1 MVVLFALEYM
11 TALGMTM
18 QLLFLDSRR
27 SRGRIVLTVYGTTA
41 LVMMAVASI
50 YLTAGPDTALR
61 TYTLIAH
68 VPALLLL
75 LALSRFRGWRMVF
88 QLFSSILFCTLVQH
102 AAGLVYYLS
111 GARFWALI
119 LAYAVLSAGVI
130 LFLVRFLRPLFFRTL
145 LELRQGWWLMC
156 LVMAI
161 YYVIIIYLIP
171 GYVGLTLSSTILK
184 PAVSL
189 LMAGF
194 YSVLIFLFTS
204 VSKEAEARHNAQLL
218 AMELSALESRT
229 EAVRTAELAIRTE
242 RHDLRHRLQAAAE
255 LVSRGDRDEAL
266 DFLNAAQE
274 RLDEHRE
281 VRWCR
286 PPVLDAVFSS
296 YFLQAQ
302 HQDIRIEADITLP
315 DALPVDEGELAVVL
329 ANALENAINANL
341 ALPPEDRVIR
351 CRVVCVPSLM
361 LEISNPCTGRV
372 AFDDSGLPV
381 SARDGHG
388 LGVQSISAFCQR
400 HGAVCEFD
408 LSDGWFC
415 LRLVI

>member
-27 SRGRIVLTVYGTTA
+27 SRGRTVLTVYGTTA

-204 VSKEAEARHNAQLL
+204 VSKEAETRHNAQLL

-302 HQDIRIEADITLP
+302 RQDIRIEADITLP

-361 LEISNPCTGRV
+361 LEIANPCTCRV

-381 SARDGHG
+381 SAREGHG

-415 LRLVI
+415 LRLVM